1 VAIILASTNQAISLG
16 SLLSK
21 GGEGSVYVLPS
32 MPGFVAKTYH
42 GPLEVSQ
49 QRKLKYMVGLGDEK
63 IFLHAAWPT
72 DCLLSADR
80 SAVVGMVMHHIHGM
94 AAVHAAYNAKS
105 RKKHFPY
112 ATWEF
117 LLWAARNT
125 AAAFETVHSRGHVVG
140 DINESNILVGPKASV
155 RLLDCDS
162 FQISTNGEIHDCR
175 VGVSAFTPPELQGKS
190 FAGIR
195 RTSNHDGFG
204 LAVIIFHLLF
214 NGRHP
219 FAGRPVRPDV
229 GGEPA
234 ENIAAFRFAYADDN
248 VARGLVVPPKASPL
262 TLVPPQMRL
271 MFHRAFTEDGLKYGR
286 PTAAEWLDAL
296 DDCLGML
303 MTCSAH
309 SGHVY
314 PDHLK
319 ECPWCELLGKGLRLF
334 PDHGNSA
341 RGRPTRRAFDYKKW
355 QATLRSIS
363 LPPPID
369 FPVIHAVVRGPTVV
383 YPNSLQCF
391 ARWAVRGVFLAAFV
405 VFASGGLV
413 VPAILSAVAVAGAWV
428 GMAMWEREQRASRRH
443 QSQAKLAAA
452 NAKWVGVQK
461 DDAGHSGLRRIRK
474 ELKDLC
480 TKFEAKQQLLAQTKK
495 EAVRRA
501 EAQLLRVHLMG
512 FHIGTADIPK
522 ITSAN
527 RQTLQSFFMWNAYDV
542 AEEKVAAI
550 PGFGQVKTAEMVEWK
565 RRCVASFRVE
575 DSALQTILQHDAN
588 LNNETKALADLG
600 DQMEKGL
607 RTLRERVSTV
617 RDDSRDLQR
626 LVTATA
632 NELQEVVSETA
643 GVEYASDWQTL
654 AKTLQPAVVRF
665 SGFRRM
671 CCSAAER
678 LGRECAKAGVLV
690 GLKVGLAV
698 AVPFLMLGVLYFSGV
713 MLANGKRGRDGFV
726 DPPIDQTVIAWVR
739 DADIPGQTA
748 LGLGTPPG
756 PVATPPEQ
764 SPRESPLLLEH
775 AKEHDG
781 DAQLDPISAELRS
794 ALKDVKRAIAAGNT
808 DAAIACIKSA
818 LIGKKDVPSRY
829 FDEWQDLM
837 NAGRDALLLEANQV
851 ASTDGL
857 TVHVVD
863 AERNAA
869 NILRL
874 LMREMNRRGE
884 REQASAMFLRAR
896 SEYRELM
903 SRVAKGWKT
912 GRVTRSMDQERAVLL
927 EYDAMLHRDYCDV
940 QPGQQ
945 SLNAAIKKYEE
956 CVRFRRAY
964 LESDPRT
971 EQVQK
976 ALDSLKA
983 AARKQRPT

>member
-1 VAIILASTNQAISLG
+1 MANILASTNQAISLG

-49 QRKLKYMVGLGDEK
+49 QRKLKYMVGLGDEG
-63 IFLHAAWPT
+63 IFSHAAWPT

-80 SAVVGMVMHHIHGM
+80 STVVGMVMHHIHGM
-94 AAVHAAYNAKS
+94 TAVHTAYNAKS
-105 RKKHFPY
+105 RKKRFPS
-112 ATWEF
+112 ATWDF
-117 LLWAARNT
+117 LLCVARNT

-140 DINESNILVGPKASV
+140 DVNESNILVGPNASV

-262 TLVPPQMRL
+262 SLVPPPMRP
-271 MFHRAFTEDGLKYGR
+271 MFHRAFTEDALKYGR
-286 PTAAEWLDAL
+286 PAATEWLDAL
-296 DDCLGML
+296 DECLGML
-303 MTCSAH
+303 MTCRAH

-319 ECPWCELLGKGLRLF
+319 ECPWCEFLAKGLRLF
-334 PDHGNSA
+334 PDHGKPS
-341 RGRPTRRAFDYKKW
+341 RGGQTRRAFDYKTW

-369 FPVIHAVVRGPTVV
+369 VPVINAVVRGPTVV
-383 YPNSLQCF
+383 YSNSLQCF
-391 ARWAVRGVFLAAFV
+391 SRWAVRGVFLAAFV

-413 VPAILSAVAVAGAWV
+413 VPAILSAVAVAGAWG
-428 GMAMWEREQRASRRH
+428 GMAIWEREQRASLRH

-452 NAKWVGVQK
+452 NAKWFGVQK
-461 DDAGHSGLRRIRK
+461 ADAGHSELQRVRK
-474 ELKDLC
+474 ELKVLC
-480 TKFEAKQQLLAQTKK
+480 TKYEAKQQLLAQTKK

-522 ITSAN
+522 ITPAN

-550 PGFGQVKTAEMVEWK
+550 PGFGQVKTTEMVEWK
-565 RRCVASFRVE
+565 RRCTASFRVANA
-575 DSALQTILQHDAN
+575 DLQAILQHDAN

-607 RTLRERVSTV
+607 RTLRERASTV
-617 RDDSRDLQR
+617 RDASRDLQR
-626 LVTATA
+626 LVNATA
-632 NELQEVVSETA
+632 NELQEVTSETT

-654 AKTLQPAVVRF
+654 VKAMRPAVARL
-665 SGFRRM
+665 SGIQVVW
-671 CCSAAER
+671 CTATKR
-678 LGRECAKAGVLV
+678 LARACAKPEVVV
-690 GLKVGLAV
+690 GLKVGLAA
-698 AVPFLMLGVLYFSGV
+698 AVTFLVLGALCSLGVS
-713 MLANGKRGRDGFV
+713 LANSKQGRSGFV
-726 DPPIDQTVIAWVR
+726 NPPTDQDGVDRER
-739 DADIPGQTA
+739 DEDISGQTA
-748 LGLGTPPG
+748 LGLNNSSG
-756 PVATPPEQ
+756 PVATPAEQ
-764 SPRESPLLLEH
+764 SPRESIVIP
-775 AKEHDG
+775 KSG
-781 DAQLDPISAELRS
+781 DSVNIFTTVDPVSIELRS
-794 ALKDVKRAIAAGNT
+794 ALDDVKRAIASGNT
-808 DAAIACIKSA
+808 DAAITRIRAA
-818 LIGKKDVPSRY
+818 LRGKKDLASNY

-837 NAGRDALLLEANQV
+837 NAGRDAFLQEAHEV

-857 TVHVVD
+857 TVRVVD

-884 REQASAMFLRAR
+884 REKATAMFQRAQA
-896 SEYRELM
+896 EYKNLM
-903 SRVAKGWKT
+903 TRVAKGWKT
-912 GRVTRSMDQERAVLL
+912 GRVTKSMDEERAVLL

-940 QPGQQ
+940 LPGQQ

-956 CVRFRRAY
+956 CMRVRRAY
-964 LESDPRT
+964 LESDPKT

-976 ALDSLKA
+976 ALDDLKA
-983 AARKQRPT
+983 AARKQRLK